1 MLKKRKWMAGLM
13 FILTLLLSTS
23 LFIGIANAAEKKIRI
38 AIMPL
43 DMSHIKPWWT
53 TELVNTGKFTVI
65 ERSEL
70 QKVLDEQELGKKGV
84 LDPATAARVGKVLGV
99 QLFILG
105 TVTEFSLDTQKV
117 SLPIL
122 GKS

>member
-23 LFIGIANAAEKKIRI
+23 LFIGIANADEKKIRI

-43 DMSHIKPWWT
+43 DMSHIKPWWTWHWDVGEGIAETIT

-70 QKVLDEQELGKKGV
+70 QKVLN
-84 LDPATAARVGKVLGV
+84 
-99 QLFILG
+99 
-105 TVTEFSLDTQKV
+105 
-117 SLPIL
+117 
-122 GKS
+122 